1 MSADAAAATK
11 PTVQVV
17 IVNYRTARLVVDCL
31 RSLEPQVQAAPG
43 TTVVVVDNASGDDS
57 VPVLEAALAGE
68 GWTGWAQ
75 LVAAPVNGGFAY
87 GNNVAMQRAL
97 AGAKPPDLFWLLNPD
112 TVAQPGSLR
121 TLTEFMVAHPQVGI
135 CGGGIDEA
143 DGTPWSYAFRFPGI
157 LAEIDRGFAFGPV
170 SKLLSRWSTMRRI
183 EHQPERVDWVSGASM
198 MLRAAAVRR
207 LGPMDEGYF
216 LYFEETDYCLRAA
229 RAGIECWYEP
239 RSRIMHIAGQSTA
252 VTAKTDRPA
261 RVPRY
266 WFESRRR
273 YFAKN
278 HGRGYAILTDL
289 AWMTAYVLGR
299 ARSWLQRKPTCWP
312 PHVLGDFFRQS
323 SLWHRHGAANVAAKA
338 GVAGADGQRQSS
350 K

>member
-1 MSADAAAATK
+1 MTAAQ

-17 IVNYRTARLVVDCL
+17 IVNYRTPRLVVDCL
-31 RSLEPQVQAAPG
+31 RSLEPQVQAQPG

-57 VPVLEAALAGE
+57 VPVVAQAIAAG
-68 GWTGWAQ
+68 GYGSWAT
-75 LVAAPVNGGFAY
+75 LLPAPVNGGFAY
-87 GNNVAMQRAL
+87 GNNVAISRAM
-97 AGAKPPDLFWLLNPD
+97 AAAAPPDLFWLLNPD
-112 TVAQPGSLR
+112 TLAKPGSLR
-121 TLTEFMVAHPQVGI
+121 TLTDFMVAHPQAGI

-143 DGTPWSYAFRFPGI
+143 DGTPWSYAFRFPG
-157 LAEIDRGFAFGPV
+157 LLGEIDRGFAFGPV
-170 SKLLSRWSTMRRI
+170 SWLLSRWRTMRHI

-198 MLRAAAVRR
+198 MLRADAVRR

-239 RSRIMHIAGQSTA
+239 RSRIMHIAGQSTG
-252 VTAKTDRPA
+252 VTAKTARPT
-261 RVPRY
+261 RVPKY

-278 HGRGYAILTDL
+278 HGRCYAMLTDV

-299 ARSWLQRKPTCWP
+299 LRSWLQRRPTSWP
-312 PHVLGDFFRQS
+312 PHVLADFFRHS
-323 SLWHRHGAANVAAKA
+323 SLWHRHGAANVAAA
-338 GVAGADGQRQSS
+338 AVVATGNLAPSESRE
-350 K
+350 